1 MYMLKLSDMD
11 SANDYLSKKSIPVC
25 FSKYN
30 LKVLEDYAK
39 KKGMLDYSQAIEH
52 LARKTWEK

>member
-1 MYMLKLSDMD
+1 MD
-11 SANDYLSKKSIPVC
+11 SASDHLSKKSVPVC

-30 LKVLEDYAK
+30 LKVLKDYAK

-52 LARKTWEK
+52 LAKKTWEK